1 MRPVRFVG
9 CVWFSVLLMVFEP
22 PRADAQDASGST
34 SSDADGQPDHAQH
47 RATSAWQFMQEGV
60 LVGVY
65 NHQGGARGSDEFV
78 VPNWWM
84 GMATR
89 SVARS
94 RLTLNAMFSLDP
106 ATVGKNGYAEL
117 FQTGE
122 ALDGVPLI
130 DRQHPHDFF
139 MQLAAIWRVPLTSS
153 TGLTIAGGPAGEPA
167 LGPIA
172 FMHRASA
179 AEYPF
184 APLSH
189 HTFDSTHV
197 SYGVVTA
204 ALDHGPFVIEGSVFN
219 GREPDDN
226 RWDFDFGPL
235 DSVSGRFWY
244 KPTDR
249 WEFQVSTG
257 HLTHPEELDPDDVQ
271 RSTASGSWMRRTGS
285 DFTAVTMGYGLNATH
300 DTNRHAVFGEL
311 TQRIGNNALFTR
323 VEVLQV
329 ETDLLLHHTIPASA
343 ASASRRDTVGAFTAG
358 ATREVLRWR
367 GLEGAVGAA
376 ATFYAVPDAL
386 RGAYGSHPVSLQ
398 VYFRLRP
405 PAGAMG
411 RMWNMRMTQ
420 PMGHRM

>member
-1 MRPVRFVG
+1 
-9 CVWFSVLLMVFEP
+9 
-22 PRADAQDASGST
+22 
-34 SSDADGQPDHAQH
+34 
-47 RATSAWQFMQEGV
+47 MQEGV
-60 LVGVY
+60 LFAVY

-78 VPNWWM
+78 APNWWM

-89 SVARS
+89 RLGGS
-94 RLTLNAMFSLDP
+94 RLTLNAMLSLDP
-106 ATVGKNGYAEL
+106 ATVGKDGYAEL

-122 ALDGVPLI
+122 ALNGVPLV
-130 DRQHPHDFF
+130 DRQHPHDLF
-139 MQLAAIWRVPLTSS
+139 MQLAASWRVPLTAS
-153 TGLTIAGGPAGEPA
+153 TGLTVAGGPAGEPA

-172 FMHRASA
+172 FMHRPSA

-235 DSVSGRFWY
+235 DSVSGRLWY

-257 HLTHPEELDPDDVQ
+257 HLKHPEELDPDDTQ
-271 RSTASGSWMRRTGS
+271 RTTASGSWMHRAGA
-285 DFTAVTMGYGLNATH
+285 DFTALSVGYGLNSTH
-300 DTNRHAVFGEL
+300 DTSRHAVFGEL
-311 TQRIGNNALFTR
+311 THRFGENALFTR
-323 VEVLQV
+323 IEVLQV
-329 ETDLLLHHTIPASA
+329 ETDLLLSDTIPIPPASA
-343 ASASRRDTVGAFTAG
+343 ARRDTIGAFTLG
-358 ATREVLRWR
+358 GTRDVLRFR
-367 GLEGAVGAA
+367 RFEGAVGAA
-376 ATFYAVPDAL
+376 ATFYAVPGAL
-386 RGAYGSHPVSLQ
+386 EGAYGSHPVSFQ

>member
-1 MRPVRFVG
+1 MPSVRWATLV
-9 CVWFSVLLMVFEP
+9 SSSMLLVMMVNA
-22 PRADAQDASGST
+22 RASAQSASTGT
-34 SSDADGQPDHAQH
+34 P
-47 RATSAWQFMQEGV
+47 WQFMQEGV
-60 LVGVY
+60 LFGVY
-65 NHQGGARGSDEFV
+65 NHQGGSRGSDEFIA
-78 VPNWWM
+78 PNWWM

-89 SVARS
+89 RVGAS
-94 RLTLNAMFSLDP
+94 RLTLNAMLSLDP
-106 ATVGKNGYAEL
+106 AIVGKDGYAEL

-122 ALDGVPLI
+122 ALNGVPLI

-139 MQLAAIWRVPLTSS
+139 MQLAAVWRVPLTSS
-153 TGLTIAGGPAGEPA
+153 SSTGLTLAGGPAGEPA

-172 FMHRASA
+172 FMHRPSA

-204 ALDHGPFVIEGSVFN
+204 AVDHGPFVLEGSVFN

-235 DSVSGRFWY
+235 DSVSARLWY

-257 HLTHPEELDPDDVQ
+257 HLKHPEELDPADIQ
-271 RSTASGSWMRRTGS
+271 RTTASASWLRRTGG
-285 DFTAVTMGYGLNATH
+285 DFTAVTVGYGANVTDEAT
-300 DTNRHAVFGEL
+300 RHAGFGEV
-311 TQRIGNNALFTR
+311 THRVGANALFTR
-323 VEVLQV
+323 IEVVQV
-329 ETDLLLHHTIPASA
+329 ETDLLLTDMIPATASSA
-343 ASASRRDTVGAFTAG
+343 AHKDTVAAFTVGA
-358 ATREVLRWR
+358 TRDIARWR

-376 ATFYAVPDAL
+376 ATFYAVPDTLTA
-386 RGAYGSHPVSLQ
+386 AYGNHPMSFQ

-405 PAGAMG
+405 PVSGMG
-411 RMWNMRMTQ
+411 RMWNMRMSQ